1 MLLATAIGA
10 CNVTRE
16 IGSGRMSSERL
27 KKEHWLE
34 LGAALL
40 AGEGPSGLT
49 IERLTAAARRTKGS
63 FYHHFSDRDAF
74 LRALMERWRAQAID
88 VASARYAED
97 TSPKAWRKL
106 LREGPFEIDFRFE
119 REVRRLAASEPI
131 VRAALHE
138 VDHSRIH
145 GLACLLT
152 QMRPEID
159 DPHAFASIQY
169 ATVVGL
175 QWLIDDPHDPRIDAI
190 RRTGNRLF
198 GIDEPDED

>member
-1 MLLATAIGA
+1 MSNGRYKKEDWLALGARLLACEGP
-10 CNVTRE
+10 
-16 IGSGRMSSERL
+16 
-27 KKEHWLE
+27 
-34 LGAALL
+34 AAL
-40 AGEGPSGLT
+40 T
-49 IERLTAAARRTKGS
+49 VERLTAAAQRTKGS
-63 FYHHFSDRDAF
+63 FYHHFADREAF
-74 LRALMERWRAQAID
+74 LRAMMERWRVQAID
-88 VASARYAED
+88 IPSARYAED
-97 TSPKAWRKL
+97 ASPKAWRKL

-119 REVRRLAASEPI
+119 REIRRLAASEPI
-131 VRAALHE
+131 VRAALRQ
-138 VDHSRIH
+138 VDDSRIH

-152 QMRPEID
+152 RMRPDID